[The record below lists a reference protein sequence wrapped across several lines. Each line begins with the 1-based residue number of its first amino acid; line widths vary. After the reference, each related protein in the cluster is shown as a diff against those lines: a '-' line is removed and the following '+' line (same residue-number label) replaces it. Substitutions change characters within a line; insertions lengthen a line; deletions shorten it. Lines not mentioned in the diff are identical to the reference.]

1 MHPLATLLACCLLWV
16 AHACAAGPEMMN
28 VQVGPR
34 PYTLVEA
41 MRPGA
46 LRERLEARS
55 CRESAFRTT
64 AFSIAHRG
72 APMLYPEHTRE
83 SYVAAAR
90 MGAGIIECDVTFT
103 RDRQLVC
110 RHAQNDLH
118 RTTDILLRPSLAARC
133 ARPFTPARFDAAGDL
148 LSPADAECR
157 TSDITLAEFKTLSA
171 RMDRVDPAARS
182 VEEYLRTED
191 PASFP
196 GTGGTLLSHAESIA
210 LLRQLGV
217 DMIPELKRPV
227 VAMPFGDFSQ
237 RDFARAM
244 IAEYRAAGITP
255 GDVWPQSFS
264 LDDVLFWKSA
274 EADFG
279 RQAVY
284 LDDAKTRAELP
295 TAAELRELASKGLRI
310 WAPPIWAL
318 VSVEGGRPVAS
329 RTARDARAAGL
340 ELITWS
346 LERPVRLPAGTPHAV
361 AAQLHALSHA
371 GATMEVLDVL
381 GRDIGVKGVFSDWP
395 GTVTYYANCM
405 DL

>member
-1 MHPLATLLACCLLWV
+1 MKRITPILICILLGASASRALETI
-16 AHACAAGPEMMN
+16 PRN
-28 VQVGPR
+28 IQVGPR
-34 PYTLVEA
+34 PYFLVDD
-41 MRPGA
+41 MRESP
-46 LRERLEARS
+46 LKTRLDSEQ

-118 RTTDILLRPSLAARC
+118 RTTDILLRPALAARC

-182 VEEYLRTED
+182 VEEYLRAED
-191 PASFP
+191 SASFP

-227 VAMPFGDFSQ
+227 VAMPFEGFSQ
-237 RDFARAM
+237 KDFARAM
-244 IAEYRAAGITP
+244 VAEYRAAGITP
-255 GDVWPQSFS
+255 GGVWPQSFS

-274 EADFG
+274 EAEFG

-295 TAAELRELASKGLRI
+295 TAAELRELASKGVGI

-329 RTARDARAAGL
+329 PTARDARAAGL
-340 ELITWS
+340 ELMTWS
-346 LERPVRLPAGTPHAV
+346 LERPVRVPAGTPHAV
-361 AAQLHALSHA
+361 AAKLHALSHA

>member
-1 MHPLATLLACCLLWV
+1 
-16 AHACAAGPEMMN
+16 
-28 VQVGPR
+28 
-34 PYTLVEA
+34 
-41 MRPGA
+41 
-46 LRERLEARS
+46 
-55 CRESAFRTT
+55 
-64 AFSIAHRG
+64 
-72 APMLYPEHTRE
+72 
-83 SYVAAAR
+83 
-90 MGAGIIECDVTFT
+90 
-103 RDRQLVC
+103 
-110 RHAQNDLH
+110 
-118 RTTDILLRPSLAARC
+118 
-133 ARPFTPARFDAAGDL
+133 
-148 LSPADAECR
+148 
-157 TSDITLAEFKTLSA
+157 
-171 RMDRVDPAARS
+171 
-182 VEEYLRTED
+182 
-191 PASFP
+191 
-196 GTGGTLLSHAESIA
+196 LLSHAESIA

-237 RDFARAM
+237 RDFARSM

-295 TAAELRELASKGLRI
+295 SAAELRELASKGVRI

-346 LERPVRLPAGTPHAV
+346 LERPVRLPADTPHAV